1 VLYFC
6 IPAFN
11 EAPTIGLLL
20 WRLRKVFQEQPLEY
34 EVLVYD
40 DGITDATAETLEPYE
55 WAVRREL
62 DPLASAGWSAKVALD
77 RYPRAVFALLRL
89 PVTWRV
95 IEKLLLGEVSH
106 PGEAQGAGG
115 RAMQVIEGLAR
126 LARNP
131 RTSMA

>member
-1 VLYFC
+1 
-6 IPAFN
+6 
-11 EAPTIGLLL
+11 
-20 WRLRKVFQEQPLEY
+20 
-34 EVLVYD
+34 
-40 DGITDATAETLEPYE
+40 
-55 WAVRREL
+55 
-62 DPLASAGWSAKVALD
+62 
-77 RYPRAVFALLRL
+77 
-89 PVTWRV
+89 V